1 MGASSS
7 FLAEPCKVVLGP
19 KNSNSLSAL
28 ARIPMLGWK
37 TASDPLCRPK
47 AFWLWNLSDEKRVIF
62 GLQNVIGRRFKPFSR
77 TVILFSIFHCRSQSL
92 FDSCETAI
100 STSSG
105 FQISGIF
112 APCGWNMA
120 AMVVPQNA
128 VKNWE
133 KSGKDEVYV
142 YWILDG
148 SILYCV
154 VLIDVSLFFQLS
166 AV

>member
-1 MGASSS
+1 
-7 FLAEPCKVVLGP
+7 
-19 KNSNSLSAL
+19 
-28 ARIPMLGWK
+28 
-37 TASDPLCRPK
+37 
-47 AFWLWNLSDEKRVIF
+47 
-62 GLQNVIGRRFKPFSR
+62 
-77 TVILFSIFHCRSQSL
+77 
-92 FDSCETAI
+92 
-100 STSSG
+100 
-105 FQISGIF
+105 
-112 APCGWNMA
+112 MA

-142 YWILDG
+142 HWILDG

>member
-1 MGASSS
+1 M
-7 FLAEPCKVVLGP
+7 AEPCKVVLGP

-37 TASDPLCRPK
+37 TASDLLCRPK
-47 AFWLWNLSDEKRVIF
+47 TFWLRNLCEEKRVIF
-62 GLQNVIGRRFKPFSR
+62 GLQNVMGRRFKNNFR
-77 TVILFSIFHCRSQSL
+77 TVIFSYLIIPCFPLSFPVSFWVMWNCDPCFKRFS
-92 FDSCETAI
+92 
-100 STSSG
+100 
-105 FQISGIF
+105 ISGIF

-154 VLIDVSLFFQLS
+154 VLIDVSLFLQLS